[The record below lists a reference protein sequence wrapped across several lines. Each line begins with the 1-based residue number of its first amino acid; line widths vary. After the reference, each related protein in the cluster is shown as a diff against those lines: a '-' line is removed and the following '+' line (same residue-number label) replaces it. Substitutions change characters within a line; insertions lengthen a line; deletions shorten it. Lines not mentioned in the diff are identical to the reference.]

1 MHTALAFKFSS
12 DSPRKLL
19 DPGDPAQKMRYTLP
33 GFRLIALLAALAS
46 APLSSRA
53 NTLRPPAVPLVTS
66 DPYFSIWSPGD
77 RLAESDTIHW
87 SGAKQRLTSLVRIDG
102 RSFRLMGTSPATL
115 PALPQVGLTVTATR
129 SIYDFEG
136 RGLHITLTFM
146 SPLLPANLEV
156 LSRPVT
162 YLTWALHSVDHKLH
176 KVSLYYD
183 NTAEL
188 VVDTVDEPVVWSRQQ
203 VIGMVVER
211 MGSQAQD
218 VLGKSGDD
226 RRIDWGYLYLA
237 AVRENGVDE
246 NVSEASLAHQRF
258 VATGSVAG
266 ADDTAQPRPAADRMP
281 VMAVSFQLDKV
292 GDTPLARHIMLAYD
306 DGYSVDLLHRRLRP
320 YWRRNGDEA
329 TGLLAKASADYA
341 SLTQQCVSF
350 DEEVEQDMTSM
361 GGPKYASLGA
371 LTFREA
377 LAGNKL
383 VADTDG
389 RPLFFP
395 KENFSDGSIAT
406 PDVIYP
412 ESPILLLF
420 NPQLLRASLEPVFQY
435 ANSAQWR
442 FPFAPAQLGT
452 YPLANGQTYGGGEA
466 SEDNQQ
472 PVEESADMLILTAAL
487 VRLGQGG
494 DIPDR
499 YWPVL
504 TRWAQYLREAGFD
517 PNKQLCTD
525 DFAGPMAHNAN
536 LSLKGIEGLAAY
548 GFLAD
553 KKGDAT
559 TAAEYNRMAANYAS
573 QWIKMADDG
582 DHFRLAFDQPGT
594 WSEKYNL
601 LWNELWRLNLFP
613 QEVASKE
620 TSYYKEKLLAFG
632 FPLDSRHA
640 YTKLDWEVW
649 SASLTGSRA
658 DFDALMAPVYDY
670 VDRTPVPVPLSDWYD
685 AANGKP
691 ITYRNHQG
699 KEISFRARPVVGGIF
714 VRMLND
720 PDLWKKWSSRA
731 SSSR

>member
-1 MHTALAFKFSS
+1 VNH
-12 DSPRKLL
+12 
-19 DPGDPAQKMRYTLP
+19 
-33 GFRLIALLAALAS
+33 
-46 APLSSRA
+46 
-53 NTLRPPAVPLVTS
+53 
-66 DPYFSIWSPGD
+66 
-77 RLAESDTIHW
+77 
-87 SGAKQRLTSLVRIDG
+87 KQ
-102 RSFRLMGTSPATL
+102 
-115 PALPQVGLTVTATR
+115 
-129 SIYDFEG
+129 
-136 RGLHITLTFM
+136 
-146 SPLLPANLEV
+146 
-156 LSRPVT
+156 
-162 YLTWALHSVDHKLH
+162 H

-188 VVDTVDEPVVWSRQQ
+188 VVNAVDEPVVWSRPQ
-203 VIGMVVER
+203 VNGMVVER

-226 RRIDWGYLYLA
+226 LRIDWGYQYLA
-237 AVRENGVDE
+237 GVRESGVDE
-246 NVSEASLAHQRF
+246 NVSEGIIARRRF
-258 VATGSVAG
+258 VATGSVAD

-292 GDTPLARHIMLAYD
+292 GVSPVARHIILAYD
-306 DGYSVDLLHRRLRP
+306 DGYSVELLHRRLRP

-329 TGLLAKASADYA
+329 PGLLIKAAADYER
-341 SLTQQCVSF
+341 LLQQCESF
-350 DEEVEQDMTSM
+350 DKEVEQDMIAM

-435 ANSAQWR
+435 ASSTQWR

-466 SEDNQQ
+466 SEENQQ

-487 VRLGQGG
+487 VRLGEAG

-504 TRWAQYLREAGFD
+504 TGWARYLRENGFD
-517 PNKQLCTD
+517 PGMQLCTD

-536 LSLKGIEGLAAY
+536 LSLKAIEGLASY
-548 GFLAD
+548 GFLAE
-553 KKGDAT
+553 KNGEAA
-559 TAAEYNRMAANYAS
+559 TAAEYSRLAADYAA
-573 QWIKMADDG
+573 QWIKNAEDG

-594 WSEKYNL
+594 WSQKYNL
-601 LWNELWRLNLFP
+601 IWNRLWGLDLFP
-613 QEVASKE
+613 PEPANKE
-620 TSYYKEKLLAFG
+620 TSYYRKKLLAFG

-640 YTKLDWEVW
+640 YTKLDWEAW

-670 VDRTPVPVPLSDWYD
+670 VDRTPVPIPLSDWYD
-685 AANGKP
+685 AANGTP

-699 KEISFRARPVVGGIF
+699 KELSFRARPVVGGIF
-714 VRMLND
+714 VRMLNN